1 MFADGQLGQV
11 DGRLT
16 GPAGSLDPD
25 ALNALIRFRLTAV
38 DRGLPINVMPPS

>member
-1 MFADGQLGQV
+1 M

-16 GPAGSLDPD
+16 GPAGTLYPD